1 MRKIILPGIILLS
14 LILFS
19 CKERDNIVI
28 RGQIDNGARKML
40 YLDYLRVNKTETLD
54 SLRIKRDGTF
64 SFSFYSE
71 NPGIYILRNSKGKII
86 NLLPYPGDELT
97 LRTDYDN
104 FDSGYTV
111 AGSKES
117 EYLRQLVT
125 KIKDTRER
133 LEKLNDAYGS
143 LSNVTEDQASEYI
156 AKRKA
161 IIKDQRDF
169 SIQFIIEHL
178 NSLASIYA
186 IYQEITE
193 GQYVLGENKDIQYMK
208 IVADSVSKAH
218 PNVDLVQSFVNDA
231 RNAEQRFYNLK
242 GLSEKLQEAEVGIPD
257 ITLPNT
263 QGDSISLSSLRGKT
277 VLVYFWSAMS
287 EESRDL
293 NPQLKE
299 IYDKNKDK
307 GFEIYA
313 IALDNSEDLW
323 KRAVRYDELDW
334 INVSEL
340 TYPESKAALIFN
352 VNVIPSTFLL
362 NREGDVVARDIY
374 GKELQKW
381 LDNML

>member
-1 MRKIILPGIILLS
+1 MRKIILPAIYFLS
-14 LILFS
+14 LFLFS
-19 CKERDNIVI
+19 CKERDNVVI
-28 RGQIDNGARKML
+28 NGQIDNGARKML
-40 YLDYLRVNKTETLD
+40 YLDYLRINRTETLD

-71 NPGIYILRNSKGKII
+71 NPGIYILRNTNNEII
-86 NLLPYPGDELT
+86 NLLPFPGEELT
-97 LRTDYDN
+97 VMADYNN
-104 FDSGYTV
+104 FDTNYTV
-111 AGSKES
+111 AGSEES
-117 EYLRQLVT
+117 EYLRQLVN

-133 LEKLNDAYGS
+133 LQKLNDAYGS
-143 LSNVTEDQASEYI
+143 LSNVTEEQASEYI

-161 IIKDQRDF
+161 IIKDQRDY

-178 NSLASIYA
+178 TSLASIYA

-193 GQYVLGENKDIQYMK
+193 GQYVLGENRDIQYMK
-208 IVADSVSKAH
+208 IVADSVSRVY
-218 PNVDLVQSFVNDA
+218 PDVDLVRSFVNDA
-231 RNAEQRFYNLK
+231 RNAEQRFFNLK
-242 GLSEKLQEAEVGIPD
+242 GLSEKIKKAGVGIPD

-263 QGDSISLSSLRGKT
+263 EGDSISLSSLKGKT

-287 EESRDL
+287 EESRNL
-293 NPQLKE
+293 NPQLKQ
-299 IYDKNKDK
+299 IYDKNKEK

-313 IALDNSEDLW
+313 IALDNSKDLW
-323 KRAVRYDELDW
+323 RRAVRYDELDW

-340 TYPESKAALIFN
+340 TYPESKAAIIFN

-362 NREGDVVARDIY
+362 NRDGEVVARDIY